1 MDKPVEERND
11 GELIS
16 MLGETNDVNNVV
28 DEEIQMRT
36 PLRLSERFVP

>member
-1 MDKPVEERND
+1 VDKPVEERND